1 MSKNLGVIQAL
12 FLNMGKTIVPYF
24 KMTPELAQQFHR
36 NLARVMMYVKDKGVT
51 LSQKQKDYIE
61 KQLKQLDMYEKSL
74 TPSTT
79 KGPKASVTD
88 ITKKLPE
95 DAPYSE
101 KNPKG
106 WMPSESEMIELGNP
120 SVAER
125 TGGMYKETKS
135 RGIMSKTT
143 FDEKLVND
151 TIDLLK
157 SKTDEKSFQD
167 EIKKIIGRK
176 GTYEDYS
183 DAEIKG
189 VLEGIEKKVKK
200 AEEIIDEGDFDPSG
214 MKDGGRIGYA
224 KGGLDY
230 LMGL

>member
-1 MSKNLGVIQAL
+1 MSVINAL
-12 FLNMGKTIVPYF
+12 FVNMGKVIPYF
-24 KMTPELAQQFHR
+24 KMTPELAQNIHST
-36 NLARVMMYVKDKGVT
+36 LAKVMMYAKSKGIKLT
-51 LSQKQKDYIE
+51 QKQQDYIMN
-61 KQLKQLDMYEKSL
+61 QTKQLDMYEKSL
-74 TPSTT
+74 TPPTP
-79 KGPKASVTD
+79 KGPKAEVIDLS
-88 ITKKLPE
+88 KKLPE
-95 DAPYSE
+95 EAPYSE

-125 TGGMYKETKS
+125 TGGMLRETKS
-135 RGIMSKTT
+135 RGIMSQTT

-157 SKTDEKSFQD
+157 SKTDEKSFQN

-189 VLEGIEKKVKK
+189 VLDGIEKKVKK
-200 AEEIIDEGDFDPSG
+200 AEDIIDEGDFDPSG

-224 KGGLDY
+224 KGGLNY

>member
-12 FLNMGKTIVPYF
+12 FLNMGNKIVPYF

-51 LSQKQKDYIE
+51 LSQKQKDYME
-61 KQLKQLDMYEKSL
+61 KQLKQLDMYEESL
-74 TPSTT
+74 TPSTA

-106 WMPSESEMIELGNP
+106 WMPTEGEEAAIQSRVGRPETGFSQNLVDDTINLLKDKDQKSMSDELKKIMLREGTYADYNET
-120 SVAER
+120 ER
-125 TGGMYKETKS
+125 KAIFDGIQKILES
-135 RGIMSKTT
+135 RGGY
-143 FDEKLVND
+143 LN
-151 TIDLLK
+151 
-157 SKTDEKSFQD
+157 
-167 EIKKIIGRK
+167 
-176 GTYEDYS
+176 
-183 DAEIKG
+183 
-189 VLEGIEKKVKK
+189 
-200 AEEIIDEGDFDPSG
+200 
-214 MKDGGRIGYA
+214 YA
-224 KGGLDY
+224 KGGSVGLDY